1 MKNIYLLIAIC
12 LITTTSKAQWIQ
24 KGANIEGVAAY
35 DFFGEGTTISSDGNT
50 IAIGAPGND
59 GTATAAGHVRVYE
72 WSGTSWTQKG
82 ADIDG
87 DTAEDWSGTSV
98 SMSSD
103 GSTIA
108 IGSSGYPATSGST
121 GHVRV
126 YEWSG
131 TSWTQKGADING
143 EMLGDIFG
151 GSTSISYDGNILAVG
166 APHNDG
172 STGNINDNRGHVRV
186 YEWIGSSWEQL
197 GNDIDGETSEDRSG
211 SVSLSSDGYTVAI
224 GGDGNDDAGSNAG
237 HVRIFE
243 WSGTSWNQKGVN
255 IEGVTAG
262 DLSAAVS
269 LNSDGNIVAIGAPG
283 NIPGYV
289 HIYQWSGSSWYQK
302 GIINGDSLSDN
313 MGSSV
318 ALSSDGN
325 TILIGD
331 VNSSFIGTAQGQAR
345 VYEFSS
351 LGIIKNDFGKKLLCY
366 PNPNDGNFSVDLGL
380 NYESI
385 NVILTDLNGKL
396 IQSNSYSNSQLLNL
410 KLGTH
415 AGVYLLTVKSGNKQ
429 ATICLI
435 TE

>member
-197 GNDIDGETSEDRSG
+197 GNDIDGET
-211 SVSLSSDGYTVAI
+211 
-224 GGDGNDDAGSNAG
+224 
-237 HVRIFE
+237 
-243 WSGTSWNQKGVN
+243 
-255 IEGVTAG
+255 
-262 DLSAAVS
+262 
-269 LNSDGNIVAIGAPG
+269 
-283 NIPGYV
+283 
-289 HIYQWSGSSWYQK
+289 
-302 GIINGDSLSDN
+302 
-313 MGSSV
+313 
-318 ALSSDGN
+318 
-325 TILIGD
+325 
-331 VNSSFIGTAQGQAR
+331 
-345 VYEFSS
+345 
-351 LGIIKNDFGKKLLCY
+351 
-366 PNPNDGNFSVDLGL
+366 
-380 NYESI
+380 
-385 NVILTDLNGKL
+385 
-396 IQSNSYSNSQLLNL
+396 
-410 KLGTH
+410 
-415 AGVYLLTVKSGNKQ
+415 
-429 ATICLI
+429 
-435 TE
+435 

>member
-1 MKNIYLLIAIC
+1 M
-12 LITTTSKAQWIQ
+12 
-24 KGANIEGVAAY
+24 
-35 DFFGEGTTISSDGNT
+35 
-50 IAIGAPGND
+50 
-59 GTATAAGHVRVYE
+59 
-72 WSGTSWTQKG
+72 
-82 ADIDG
+82 
-87 DTAEDWSGTSV
+87 
-98 SMSSD
+98 
-103 GSTIA
+103 
-108 IGSSGYPATSGST
+108 
-121 GHVRV
+121 
-126 YEWSG
+126 
-131 TSWTQKGADING
+131 
-143 EMLGDIFG
+143 
-151 GSTSISYDGNILAVG
+151 
-166 APHNDG
+166 
-172 STGNINDNRGHVRV
+172 
-186 YEWIGSSWEQL
+186 
-197 GNDIDGETSEDRSG
+197 
-211 SVSLSSDGYTVAI
+211 
-224 GGDGNDDAGSNAG
+224 
-237 HVRIFE
+237 RIFE